1 MKKGIVK
8 KLIYGLTACSI
19 GFSSFAIYKGFIA
32 NKDLLKNQSYQTEVL
47 KQLDAD
53 MIIMQDFSYIKD
65 GDLKKLVRL
74 KPNKEKE
81 ICVEI
86 SSEITDKTKNNIE
99 KSLTEFNE
107 IFTNINDSYNFKIYE
122 TTELKEFN
130 KKSTISFKYK
140 TLDKNTY
147 GLTTAEKSKNFFFS
161 NVDALENC
169 YIKKATIYFDE
180 KVFDSLSNSSQLY
193 VIKHELLH
201 SLGFSDL
208 YDYYDDE
215 TSLMNV
221 GIVGYSNVLSP
232 NDLKMLYVAYG
243 NKHINNDGSFNQ
255 ENLDKVK
262 FYINEYEKNYY
273 EHLIDIIKE
282 KTDVELENINKEEIL
297 NLSLEYQK
305 SKIQIEND
313 KFNYSLDNYSKEGN
327 LICGKDYVILPD
339 IKVKSKFKNNC
350 LYNDFLVLFKI
361 DGKLKCYNIDFYH
374 FDSDKQIDDLAKD
387 LDIRIN

>member
-1 MKKGIVK
+1 MKKSLIK
-8 KLIYGLTACSI
+8 NLIYGITACSI
-19 GFSSFAIYKGFIA
+19 GFSSFAIYKGFSV
-32 NKDLLKNQSYQTEVL
+32 NKDLLKNQSYQKEVS

-86 SSEITDKTKNNIE
+86 PNEITEKTKNNIE
-99 KSLTEFNE
+99 KSLTEFND
-107 IFTNINDSYNFKIYE
+107 IFFNINDSYNFKIYE
-122 TTELKEFN
+122 TTELNKFN
-130 KKSTISFKYK
+130 KEATISFKYR

-147 GLTTAEKSKNFFFS
+147 GLTTSMISKNYFFS
-161 NVDALENC
+161 NVNNEENC
-169 YIKKATIYFDE
+169 YIKKATIYLDDN
-180 KVFDSLSNSSQLY
+180 VFDSLSNSSQLY

-201 SLGFSDL
+201 ALGFADL

-215 TSLMNV
+215 TSIMNV
-221 GIVGYSNVLSP
+221 GMVGYSNILSP

-262 FYINEYEKNYY
+262 LYINEYENKFYD
-273 EHLIDIIKE
+273 LIIDIIKK
-282 KTDVELENINKEEIL
+282 KTDVKLEDINKEEIS
-297 NLSLEYQK
+297 NLSFEYQK

-313 KFNYSLDNYSKEGN
+313 EFNYCLKNYSKEGKI
-327 LICGKDYVILPD
+327 ICGKDYVILPD
-339 IKVKSKFKNNC
+339 IKVNSKFKNNC

-361 DGKLKCYNIDFYH
+361 NGKVKCYNIDFYH
-374 FDSDKQIDDLAKD
+374 SDSDNQIDDFAKD
-387 LDIRIN
+387 LDVRIN